1 MGFNFK
7 RVVGAL
13 APDAEKEDDG
23 RDKWPSRAAFVL
35 AAMGG
40 AVGLGNLLRYPSVV
54 FANNGLQW
62 FIPYLIALFFL
73 GIPVL
78 CLEICIGQAYRGS
91 VVVAFNGISKRTKG
105 VGLAVIMNGFIVATY
120 YVPILAWIMH
130 YFRCSFESPLP
141 WTGRGQEFYLND
153 VIANV
158 DPVAPE
164 GSGYVNYPGRGF
176 VGETVGWT
184 AFMWV
189 LVWLCMFKGVGT
201 TGRVVYFTMGLPL
214 VMIIIILGRSVSL
227 PDARTGI
234 KYYFAEW
241 NGSKLASGDIWQAA
255 CGQIFFSIGVGFGY
269 FTSYASYNSK
279 HANAVQDTLIIALC
293 NSAYEVVGGFA
304 VFGVIGFLGYSPD
317 DPSIS
322 LSTFTVGFL
331 TYPLALAEM
340 PGANVWSVFFFLTLA
355 VLGLSSAFALSESL
369 VTLICD
375 CDLGRRFSRVLIT
388 SVVILISFLLSLI
401 YCTKFG
407 FYLLDAVDT
416 WINNLSLIFVVWAE
430 CVCATTL
437 YRYTDIVGQIGWTG
451 YLVYNIGYVLSMV
464 LGVAVGHAV
473 SPEAGAGVGFG
484 IFILANILALILSKS
499 PDSRPHGI
507 WGKSKWLAKIWWF
520 SFYSFNQL
528 RKDLNVVVAGGKR
541 WNIPI
546 FWGFVLRY
554 VSAPIL
560 AIVVSFAFP
569 LFNTK
574 RQDPLHIFAFA
585 SACGVMMIVAVGF
598 IVPRWFDVFVPPEKL
613 HLSDTFYAPQVVM
626 APLEVH
632 RDEVI
637 EHTAHD
643 IGDSSHARHRN
654 AHGDPY
660 SNKNA
665 EAHSL

>member
-1 MGFNFK
+1 MGFDFK
-7 RVVGAL
+7 RVVGFI
-13 APDAEKEDDG
+13 APSADKEDDG

-91 VVVAFNGISKRTKG
+91 VVVAFNGINKRTKG

-130 YFRCSFESPLP
+130 YFRCSFQSPLP
-141 WTGRGQEFYLND
+141 WSGRGQEFYMQD

-158 DPVAPE
+158 DPVVPT
-164 GSGYVNYPGRGF
+164 GSGYVDYPGRGF
-176 VGETVGWT
+176 VGETVGWC

-201 TGRVVYFTMGLPL
+201 TGRVVYFTMGLPVIML
-214 VMIIIILGRSVSL
+214 IIILGRSVSL

-234 KYYFAEW
+234 KYYFGEW
-241 NGSKLASGDIWQAA
+241 NGEKLGGGQIWQGA

-279 HANAVQDTLIIALC
+279 HANAVQDTLIIAIC
-293 NSAYEVVGGFA
+293 NSLYEVVGGFA

-317 DPSIS
+317 DTSIS

-340 PGANVWSVFFFLTLA
+340 PGANVWAVLFFLTLA

-375 CDLGRRFSRVLIT
+375 SGAGRRFSRVLIT
-388 SVVILISFLLSLI
+388 SVVILVSFLLSLI

-416 WINNLSLIFVVWAE
+416 WINNLSLIFVVWCE
-430 CVCATTL
+430 CVAATTL
-437 YRYTDIVGQIGWTG
+437 YRYTDVIGQIGWTG
-451 YLVYNIGYVLSMV
+451 YLVYNFGYILSMV

-484 IFILANILALILSKS
+484 IFIASNILGIILSKS
-499 PDSRPHGI
+499 PDSRPPGFF
-507 WGKSKWLAKIWWF
+507 GKNNALSKLWWF

-528 RKDLNVVVAGGKR
+528 RRDLNVVVAGGKR

-554 VSAPIL
+554 ISAPIL
-560 AIVVSFAFP
+560 AIITSFAFP
-569 LFNTK
+569 LFYTK
-574 RQDPLHIFAFA
+574 RNDPLHIFAFA
-585 SACGVMMIVAVGF
+585 SAIGVMCIVGF
-598 IVPRWFDVFVPPEKL
+598 GFVVPRWLDVFVPPEKL

-637 EHTAHD
+637 EHGAVAGEGTGAT
-643 IGDSSHARHRN
+643 
-654 AHGDPY
+654 PY
-660 SNKNA
+660 PRKKT
-665 EAHSL
+665 EANSF

>member
-1 MGFNFK
+1 MIQAEETGDDLPRNALGVESLVVMGFNFK
-7 RVVGAL
+7 RVVDFI
-13 APDAEKEDDG
+13 APSADKEDDG

-91 VVVAFNGISKRTKG
+91 VVVAFNGINKHTKG

-141 WTGRGQEFYLND
+141 WSGRGQEFYMQD
-153 VIANV
+153 VITND
-158 DPVAPE
+158 DPIVPE
-164 GSGYVNYPGRGF
+164 GSGYVEYPGTGF
-176 VGETVGWT
+176 VGETVGWA
-184 AFMWV
+184 AFMWM

-201 TGRVVYFTMGLPL
+201 TGRVVYFTMGLP
-214 VMIIIILGRSVSL
+214 VIMIIIILGRSVSL
-227 PDARTGI
+227 PTPRLV
-234 KYYFAEW
+234 
-241 NGSKLASGDIWQAA
+241 S
-255 CGQIFFSIGVGFGY
+255 SII
-269 FTSYASYNSK
+269 S
-279 HANAVQDTLIIALC
+279 DTLIIALC
-293 NSAYEVVGGFA
+293 NSLYEIVGGFA

-317 DPSIS
+317 DSSIS

-340 PGANVWSVFFFLTLA
+340 PGANVWAVLFFLTLA

-375 CDLGRRFSRVLIT
+375 CGLGRKFSRVLIT
-388 SVVILISFLLSLI
+388 TVIILLSFLLSLI

-416 WINNLSLIFVVWAE
+416 WINNLSLIFVVWCE
-430 CVCATTL
+430 CVAATTL
-437 YRYTDIVGQIGWTG
+437 YRYKDVVGQIGWTG

-464 LGVAVGHAV
+464 LGVAIGHAV
-473 SPEAGAGVGFG
+473 SPAAGAGVGFG
-484 IFILANILALILSKS
+484 IFIASNILAIILSKS
-499 PDSRPHGI
+499 PDSRPPGLF
-507 WGKSKWLAKIWWF
+507 GKNNVLSKMWWF

-528 RKDLNVVVAGGKR
+528 RRDLNIVVAGGKR
-541 WNIPI
+541 WNIPV

-554 VSAPIL
+554 ISAPIL
-560 AIVVSFAFP
+560 AIIVSFAFP
-569 LFNTK
+569 LFYTK
-574 RQDPLHIFAFA
+574 RNDPLHIFSFA
-585 SACGVMMIVAVGF
+585 SACGVMCIVAAGF
-598 IVPRWFDVFVPPEKL
+598 ILPRWFDVFVPPEKL

-632 RDEVI
+632 HDEVI
-637 EHTAHD
+637 EH
-643 IGDSSHARHRN
+643 GEHAGEGH
-654 AHGDPY
+654 AEPY
-660 SNKNA
+660 PRKKT
-665 EAHSL
+665 EAQNF